1 MIWSESLTQRTNVSR
16 VSLKKGEC
24 KMKTVKFKEYI
35 IITFGI
41 ILVALSVEY
50 FFAPNNIAAGGVTG
64 AAIVINA
71 IMPNLSIGII
81 TLVLNVALFLVAFM
95 FIDGNF
101 GVKTIYA
108 SLGLSIMLWI
118 IEKFLN
124 PIAIT
129 NDLMMAT
136 VFGTLISAIGMAL
149 VFNENASTGGTDILA
164 KILNKFFH
172 LDIGKSLLVV
182 DFVITLASALVF
194 GIDVALYS
202 MLSVILLGIIVDR
215 VIEGFNICKSVFII
229 SKRNDEISKFIIY
242 SLDRGCTFLN
252 GIGAY
257 TGKSNNILYAVLS
270 RSQFIKLKKFI
281 KEIDPEAFIT
291 VGEVHEV
298 LGEGFNDI
306 E

>member
-1 MIWSESLTQRTNVSR
+1 MNLE
-16 VSLKKGEC
+16 
-24 KMKTVKFKEYI
+24 KFKEYV

-50 FFAPNNIAAGGVTG
+50 FYAPNNIAAGGVTG

-71 IMPNLSIGII
+71 IVPSLSIGML
-81 TLVLNVALFLVAFM
+81 TLVLNVVLFIVAFA
-95 FIDGNF
+95 FVDGKF

-108 SLGLSIMLWI
+108 SLGLSVILWG

-124 PIAIT
+124 PIAVT

-136 VFGTLISAIGMAL
+136 VFGTLISAVGMAF

-182 DFVITLASALVF
+182 DFIITFASILAF
-194 GIDVALYS
+194 GINVGLYA
-202 MLSVILLGIIVDR
+202 MLSVILLGLVVDR
-215 VIEGFNICKSVFII
+215 LIEGLNVCKSVFII
-229 SKRNDEISKFIIY
+229 SKKNDEISKYIIY
-242 SLDRGCTFLN
+242 TLDRGCTFLK
-252 GIGAY
+252 GVGAY
-257 TGKSNNILYAVLS
+257 TSKENDILYAVIS
-270 RSQFIKLKKFI
+270 RNQFIKLKKFI
-281 KEIDPEAFIT
+281 KEIDPQAFIT

-298 LGEGFNDI
+298 LGEGFKDI
-306 E
+306 D